1 MKPKK
6 KQEYLKPEILTMSAE
21 DMLTALGPAQ
31 AVVSGVP
38 GDGINNP

>member
-1 MKPKK
+1 MRPKEK
-6 KQEYLKPEILTMSAE
+6 KEYSKPEVRTMSAE
-21 DMLTALGPAQ
+21 DIMTALGPAQ